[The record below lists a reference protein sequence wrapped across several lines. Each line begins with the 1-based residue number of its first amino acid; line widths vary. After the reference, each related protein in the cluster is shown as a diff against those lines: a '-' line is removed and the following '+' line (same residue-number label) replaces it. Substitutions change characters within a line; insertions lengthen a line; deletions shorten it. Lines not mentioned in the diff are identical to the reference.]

1 MRQSWRQ
8 WLEETHGPFFELVRH
23 FFERMFE
30 SELVTAPDQLRTW
43 MIGVL
48 AAIMSFTLYVP
59 LSQFRKYVD
68 LTTAR
73 LVDLY
78 HAHAM
83 TDRLLFVT
91 LPMLLVSF
99 VAAIEWHSLFPTERD
114 YRNLMPLPISRIQMF
129 LAKLSALMLFVL
141 LFACAVNLFPSF
153 LIPMVQASELALEPM
168 RLGHILAHLR
178 ASTAGALFAFLLLVS
193 LQGMLMNLLG
203 RRLFPRVSLAVQS
216 ILLLAL
222 LTALPHITTLGA
234 MYRAGRL
241 SHDFIQWFPPFWFHA
256 IYETSIGRNVSP
268 YPELAA
274 RAWFA
279 LALAIATT
287 FLLYALT
294 YIRQAMMQ
302 AEAQNR
308 LPFPC
313 VESIFRRG
321 FRLWH
326 RTEAQY
332 AIVSFI
338 FKTLARSRQ
347 HKLVLSAYLG
357 IGLAILVN
365 MWVLDWM
372 RTSSLRRMDLAQEEI
387 VHTALSAPLVM
398 AFFFVSGLRLV
409 FTIPVTLQAN
419 WVFRL
424 LEGDSRSEWL
434 DAVESSFY
442 VLALLPVLLVAPLFQ
457 VPLMGWRTLPAHL
470 AICTLLMLILVELM
484 LWEWQK
490 VPFVCS
496 YLPGRRNVALTF
508 VLYWFGFSLYALAMT
523 RFEVWSLHS
532 FPRWLVLAGLLLAIF
547 AKVRELRRE
556 TWGLLPLKY
565 EEEAEKAVETLGLA
579 V

>member
-1 MRQSWRQ
+1 MRQRLRQ

-30 SELVTAPDQLRTW
+30 SELITTPDQLRTW

-48 AAIMSFTLYVP
+48 AAIMSLTLYVP

-68 LTTAR
+68 LTTAH
-73 LVDLY
+73 LVELY

-99 VAAIEWHSLFPTERD
+99 VAAMEWHSLFPTERD

-153 LIPMVQASELALEPM
+153 LIPMVQESELALEPM
-168 RLGHILAHLR
+168 RLQHIFAHFC
-178 ASTAGALFAFLLLVS
+178 ASTAGALFSFLLLVS
-193 LQGMLMNLLG
+193 LQGVLMNLLG
-203 RRLFPRVSLAVQS
+203 RRLFPRVSLAIQS

-222 LTALPHITTLGA
+222 LAALPHLTTLGA
-234 MYRAGRL
+234 MYRAGRI
-241 SHDFIQWFPPFWFHA
+241 SHDFIEWSPPFWFHA

-268 YPELAA
+268 YPELAT

-279 LALAIATT
+279 LALVMASTI
-287 FLLYALT
+287 LLYALT

-308 LPFPC
+308 LPFPL
-313 VESIFRRG
+313 VEAVFRRG

-326 RTEAQY
+326 HSETQY

-372 RTSSLRRMDLAQEEI
+372 RISSLRRMDLAQEEI

-398 AFFFVSGLRLV
+398 AFFFLSGLRLV

-424 LEGDSRSEWL
+424 LEGDHRAQWL

-457 VPLMGWRTLPAHL
+457 VPLMGWRVLPGHL

-508 VLYWFGFSLYALAMT
+508 ILYWFGFSLYALAMT
-523 RFEVWSLHS
+523 RFEVWSLRS
-532 FPRWLVLAGLLLAIF
+532 FPRWLVMVGLLLAIF

>member
-1 MRQSWRQ
+1 MKQRWRE
-8 WLEETHGPFFELVRH
+8 WSEETHGPFFELVRH
-23 FFERMFE
+23 FFGRMFE

-43 MIGVL
+43 IVGIL
-48 AAIMSFTLYVP
+48 AAIMSLMLYIP
-59 LSQFRKYVD
+59 ISQFRKYVD
-68 LTTAR
+68 LTTAG
-73 LVDLY
+73 LVGLY

-83 TDRLLFVT
+83 TDRLLFII
-91 LPMLLVSF
+91 LPMLLVAF

-114 YRNLMPLPISRIQMF
+114 YRNLMPLPISRVQMF
-129 LAKLSALMLFVL
+129 LAKLCALMLFVQ
-141 LFACAVNLFPSF
+141 LFACAVILLPSF
-153 LIPMVQASELALEPM
+153 LLPMVQESELALEPM
-168 RLGHILAHLR
+168 RWKHIIGHFIA
-178 ASTAGALFAFLLLVS
+178 AGAGALFAFLSLVS
-193 LQGMLMNLLG
+193 LQGALMNLLG
-203 RRLFPRVSLAVQS
+203 RRLFPRVSLAIQS
-216 ILLLAL
+216 ILLLSL
-222 LTALPHITTLGA
+222 LTALPHTTTLGA
-234 MYRAGRL
+234 LYRSGGI
-241 SHDFIQWFPPFWFHA
+241 SPQTMQWAPPFWFHA
-256 IYETSIGRNVSP
+256 VYETFIGRDGSP

-274 RAWFA
+274 RAWIA
-279 LALAIATT
+279 LSIAIFSTL
-287 FLLYALT
+287 LLYALT
-294 YIRQAMMQ
+294 YIRQAMVQ
-302 AEAQNR
+302 AEAEHR
-308 LPFPC
+308 LPFPF
-313 VESIFRRG
+313 VESIFRWG

-332 AIVSFI
+332 AIVSFV

-357 IGLAILVN
+357 IGLAVLVN
-365 MWVLDWM
+365 MWVLDWI
-372 RTSSLRRMDLAQEEI
+372 RAGTLRRMDLAQEEV

-398 AFFFVSGLRLV
+398 AFFFLSGLRLV

-424 LEGDSRSEWL
+424 LEGDHRTEWL

-442 VLALLPVLLVAPLFQ
+442 VLALLPVLLVAPVFQ
-457 VPLMGWRTLPAHL
+457 VPLMGWRLLPAHL

-508 VLYWFGFSLYALAMT
+508 ILYWFGFSLYALTMT
-523 RFEVWSLHS
+523 RFEVWSLRS
-532 FPRWLVLAGLLLAIF
+532 LPRWLILAGLLLAIF

-565 EEEAEKAVETLGLA
+565 EEEPEKTVETLGLA